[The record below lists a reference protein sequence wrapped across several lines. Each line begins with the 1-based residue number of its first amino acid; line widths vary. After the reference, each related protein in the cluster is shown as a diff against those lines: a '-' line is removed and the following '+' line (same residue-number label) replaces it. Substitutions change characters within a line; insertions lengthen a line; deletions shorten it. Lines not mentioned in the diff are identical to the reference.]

1 MFRHSTRFWY
11 LAPSL
16 AALLLSITGP
26 VNGPFNGTANAQ
38 EPNGLTAAAAI
49 QEAFI
54 KAIET
59 AEKSVVSIS
68 RDKRQNMPH
77 LENRLPFARD
87 RPPDPADPNW
97 VPNEFGA
104 GVVIDKAGLI
114 LTNYH
119 LVRGGPIEGKPDQ
132 KADQTLYVRLSD
144 RRGFEARIFAA
155 DPRSD
160 LAVLKIPAGD
170 LPAFKLENKTLPVRK
185 GQFVIALGN
194 PYAIARDGSASATWG
209 IVSNISRQVM
219 SESEPNDPA
228 GKRAETIHH
237 LGTLIQLDARLDLG
251 TSGGALLNLQ
261 GELIGMTTSL
271 AAIVGYEKSAG
282 FAIPFDDAMK
292 RIIES
297 LRQGKEVEYGFL
309 GVTPGEILPGESVSP
324 EFAPIAERIK
334 RGAARIDFVVP
345 NLPAQRAGLSPGDV
359 VLSVGDRR
367 VFGQND
373 LVREIGLVAP
383 GTVARLTIYRP
394 QLAREIDVPV
404 EVGKWPVVDEESL
417 IATTPLRDP
426 WRGITYDYSTGRKRF
441 FSIPPT
447 HEPLQGVRIVEVRPG
462 TQTAAKELQPGDL
475 ITAVKGVAVRS
486 PREFAEAVKKENGRP
501 VVLTVWTP
509 SDRNSAGFD
518 RNSPGRAVEI
528 KP

>member
-1 MFRHSTRFWY
+1 MFRHSTR
-11 LAPSL
+11 LVGLTAILP
-16 AALLLSITGP
+16 ALLLWFAEQP
-26 VNGPFNGTANAQ
+26 ANAQ
-38 EPNGLTAAAAI
+38 EQNGLAAAAAI

-68 RDKRQNMPH
+68 RDKRQAINHPDNRMPIG
-77 LENRLPFARD
+77 PD
-87 RPPDPADPNW
+87 RPADPSDPNW

-104 GVVIDKAGLI
+104 GVIIDKAGLI

-119 LVRGGPIEGKPDQ
+119 LVRGGPAVDKADP

-144 RRGFEARIFAA
+144 RRGFEARIYAA

-160 LAVLKIPAGD
+160 LAVLKIPATD
-170 LPAFKLENKTLPVRK
+170 LPAFKLESKTAPVRK

-209 IVSNISRQVM
+209 IVSNISRQAM
-219 SESEPNDPA
+219 NEGEPNDLE
-228 GKRAETIHH
+228 RVRTETIHH
-237 LGTLIQLDARLDLG
+237 LGTLIQLDARLELG

-309 GVTPGEILPGESVSP
+309 GIELKEILPGESVGL
-324 EFAPIAERIK
+324 ELAPIAARIK
-334 RGAARIDFVVP
+334 RGAARIQKVVP
-345 NLPAQRAGLSPGDV
+345 NLPAKRAGLWDGDV
-359 VLSVGDRR
+359 VLSVGDKR
-367 VFGQND
+367 VFGRSD

-383 GTVARLTIYRP
+383 GSVARLTIFRP
-394 QLAREIDVPV
+394 QTGREMEVPV
-404 EVGKWPVVDEESL
+404 EVGKWPILDEESL
-417 IATTPLRDP
+417 IATNPLRDP
-426 WRGITYDYSTGRKRF
+426 WRGMTYDYSTCRKRYF
-441 FSIPPT
+441 PNPMT
-447 HEPLQGVRIVEVRPG
+447 HEPLQGVRIVDVRPS
-462 TQTAAKELQPGDL
+462 TPTALKELQPGDL
-475 ITAVKGVAVRS
+475 IMAVKGVPVWS

-501 VVLTVWTP
+501 IVLTVWTQ
-509 SDRNSAGFD
+509 SD
-518 RNSPGRAVEI
+518 RNSPGRQVEI

>member
-1 MFRHSTRFWY
+1 MFRHATRFLG
-11 LAPSL
+11 LAVILSAP
-16 AALLLSITGP
+16 ALWSACP
-26 VNGPFNGTANAQ
+26 VNGQ
-38 EPNGLTAAAAI
+38 ETNGLAAAAAI

-59 AEKSVVSIS
+59 AEKSVVSIT
-68 RDKRQNMPH
+68 RDKRQAFH
-77 LENRLPFARD
+77 QDNRIPIFGRNPGA
-87 RPPDPADPNW
+87 DPADPNW

-104 GVVIDKAGLI
+104 GLVIDKAGLI

-119 LVRGGPIEGKPDQ
+119 LVRGGPVEGKPDQ
-132 KADQTLYVRLSD
+132 KADQTLYVRLAD
-144 RRGFEARIFAA
+144 RRGFDARIFAA

-160 LAVLKIPAGD
+160 LAVLKIPVGD
-170 LPAFKLENKTLPVRK
+170 LPAFKLETKTTPVRK

-209 IVSNISRQVM
+209 IVSNVSRQAMPEGEV
-219 SESEPNDPA
+219 SDPDR
-228 GKRAETIHH
+228 KRNETIHH

-282 FAIPFDDAMK
+282 FAIPFDDSMK

-324 EFAPIAERIK
+324 EFAPIAARIK

-345 NLPAQRAGLSPGDV
+345 NLPAQRAGLSAGDI
-359 VLSVGDRR
+359 VLSVGDKR
-367 VFGQND
+367 VFGIND

-383 GTVARLTIYRP
+383 GTDARLTIFRP
-394 QLAREIDVPV
+394 QLGREIEIKNV
-404 EVGKWPVVDEESL
+404 EVGKWPVLDEEGL
-417 IATTPLRDP
+417 IATTPLREP
-426 WRGITYDYSTGRKRF
+426 WRGIAYDYATGRKRF
-441 FSIPPT
+441 FSIPSP

-462 TQTAAKELQPGDL
+462 TQTSAKELQPGDL
-475 ITAVKGVAVRS
+475 ITAVKGVPVRS

-501 VVLTVWTP
+501 VVLTIWSP

-518 RNSPGRAVEI
+518 RNSPGRPVEI

>member
-1 MFRHSTRFWY
+1 MGFAERS
-11 LAPSL
+11 
-16 AALLLSITGP
+16 
-26 VNGPFNGTANAQ
+26 GTAQ
-38 EPNGLTAAAAI
+38 EPDGLAAASAI

-54 KAIET
+54 KAIES

-68 RDKRQNMPH
+68 RDKRPVMIH
-77 LENRLPFARD
+77 HDNRFPLGGD
-87 RPPDPADPNW
+87 RGLDPSHPNW

-104 GVVIDKAGLI
+104 GIVIDKAGLI

-132 KADQTLYVRLSD
+132 KVDQTLFVRLSD
-144 RRGFEARIFAA
+144 RRGFEARILAA

-160 LAVLKIPAGD
+160 LAVLKIPVGD
-170 LPAFKLENKTLPVRK
+170 LAAFKLEQRTVPVRK

-209 IVSNISRQVM
+209 IVSNISRQAMTEGAV
-219 SESEPNDPA
+219 NDPER
-228 GKRAETIHH
+228 KRNETIHH
-237 LGTLIQLDARLDLG
+237 LGTLIQLDTRLDLG

-292 RIIES
+292 RIINS

-309 GVTPGEILPGESVSP
+309 GVEPGEILPGESART
-324 EFAPIAERIK
+324 EYAPIAARIR
-334 RGAARIDFVVP
+334 RGAARIEKVVP

-359 VLSVGDRR
+359 VLSVGDRQ
-367 VFGQND
+367 VFGQID
-373 LVREIGLVAP
+373 LVREIGLVEP
-383 GTVARLTIYRP
+383 GARPLLTIFRP
-394 QLAREIDVPV
+394 PLGREIEVRV
-404 EVGKWPVVDEESL
+404 EVGKWPVVDEENL

-426 WRGITYDYSTGRKRF
+426 WRGITYDYSTYRRRY
-441 FSIPPT
+441 SPPT
-447 HEPLQGVRIVEVRPG
+447 HEPLQGVRVVDVRPG
-462 TQTAAKELQPGDL
+462 TQTAAKDLQPGDL
-475 ITAVKGVAVRS
+475 ITAVKGTPVWS

-509 SDRNSAGFD
+509 SERNTVGFD
-518 RNSPGRAVEI
+518 RNSPGRTVEI

>member
-1 MFRHSTRFWY
+1 MSRISTRFTGQ
-11 LAPSL
+11 
-16 AALLLSITGP
+16 AAILMLLLLSLSQAPARG
-26 VNGPFNGTANAQ
+26 Q
-38 EPNGLTAAAAI
+38 EANGLAAAAAI

-54 KAIET
+54 NAIET

-68 RDKRQNMPH
+68 RDKRQSMIH
-77 LENRLPFARD
+77 ADNRNLILRERAR
-87 RPPDPADPNW
+87 DPADTNW

-104 GVVIDKAGLI
+104 GVIIDKGGLI

-119 LVRGGPIEGKPDQ
+119 LVRGGPVEGKNEQ
-132 KADQTLYVRLSD
+132 KAEQTLFVRLSD
-144 RRGFEARIFAA
+144 RRGFEARIYAA

-170 LPAFKLENKTLPVRK
+170 LPAFKLEAKPLPVRK

-209 IVSNISRQVM
+209 IVSNISRQAM
-219 SESEPNDPA
+219 AEGDSNDA
-228 GKRAETIHH
+228 ETRRNETIHH

-271 AAIVGYEKSAG
+271 ASVVGYEKSAG
-282 FAIPFDDAMK
+282 FAIPIDDSMK
-292 RIIES
+292 RVIES

-309 GVTPGEILPGESVSP
+309 GVQPEEIPPGESIIPDSNSV
-324 EFAPIAERIK
+324 AARLK
-334 RGAARIDFVVP
+334 RGAARIKDVIP
-345 NLPAQRAGLSPGDV
+345 NLAAQRADMKAGDI
-359 VLSVGDRR
+359 VLSVGNKP
-367 VFGQND
+367 VFGPID
-373 LVREIGLVAP
+373 LMREIGLAAP
-383 GTVARLTIYRP
+383 GSTVRLAIYRP
-394 QLAREIDVPV
+394 QLGREIELPV
-404 EVGKWPVVDEESL
+404 EVGKWPLIDEENL
-417 IATTPLRDP
+417 IATNPLRDP
-426 WRGITYDYSTGRKRF
+426 WRGISYDYATGRKRY
-441 FSIPPT
+441 FSIPLT
-447 HEPLQGVRIVEVRPG
+447 HEPMQGVRVLEVRPG

-475 ITAVKGVAVRS
+475 ITAVKGVPVRS
-486 PREFAEAVKKENGRP
+486 PREFAEAVRKEAGRP

-509 SDRNSAGFD
+509 GDRNSITFD

>member
-1 MFRHSTRFWY
+1 MLRHSIQFTSIQFTGPA
-11 LAPSL
+11 LVVT
-16 AALLLSITGP
+16 ALLLASSEHSA
-26 VNGPFNGTANAQ
+26 NGQ
-38 EPNGLTAAAAI
+38 EPNGLAAAGAI
-49 QEAFI
+49 QDAFI

-68 RDKRQNMPH
+68 RDKRQALMH
-77 LENRLPFARD
+77 ADNRNLFRGE
-87 RPPDPADPNW
+87 RSRDPADPNW

-104 GVVIDKAGLI
+104 GVIIDKAGLI

-119 LVRGGPIEGKPDQ
+119 LVRGGPVEGKPDQ
-132 KADQTLYVRLSD
+132 KSDQTLFVRLAD

-160 LAVLKIPAGD
+160 LAVLKIPVGD
-170 LPAFKLENKTLPVRK
+170 LPAFKLEAKTTPVRK

-209 IVSNISRQVM
+209 IISNISRQAM
-219 SESEPNDPA
+219 AEGEPNDPET
-228 GKRAETIHH
+228 KRNETIHH

-251 TSGGALLNLQ
+251 TSGGALLNLH

-282 FAIPFDDAMK
+282 FAIPFDDSMK

-309 GVTPGEILPGESVSP
+309 GVQPDEIPPGDSVAP
-324 EFAPIAERIK
+324 EFAVIAGRIR
-334 RGAARIDFVVP
+334 RGAARIRDVVP
-345 NLPAQRAGLSPGDV
+345 NLPAQRAGLHPGDI
-359 VLSVGDRR
+359 VLSVGNKP
-367 VFGQND
+367 VFGHED

-383 GTVARLTIYRP
+383 GTVTRLTIFRP
-394 QLAREIDVPV
+394 QMAREMEVPV
-404 EVGKWPVVDEESL
+404 EVGKWPVVDEDSL
-417 IATTPLRDP
+417 IATNPLRDP
-426 WRGITYDYSTGRKRF
+426 WRGLAYDYSTGRKRF

-462 TQTAAKELQPGDL
+462 TQAAAKELQPGDL
-475 ITAVKGVAVRS
+475 ITAVKGVPVRS
-486 PREFAEAVKKENGRP
+486 PREFAEAVKKENGRA

-518 RNSPGRAVEI
+518 RNSPGHQVEI